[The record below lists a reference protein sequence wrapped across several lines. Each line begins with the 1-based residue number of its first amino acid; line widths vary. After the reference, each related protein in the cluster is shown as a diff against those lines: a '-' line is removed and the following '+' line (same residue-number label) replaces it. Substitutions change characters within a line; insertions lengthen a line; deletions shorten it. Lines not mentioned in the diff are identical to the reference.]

1 MRPGSAASARSAP
14 APRLGES
21 PCHAAIRSRDD
32 CIGQLERFVIG
43 ALPHDGAGLN
53 AAARALGMTSRTLQ
67 RRLRERDLVYARLV
81 DEVRRRLSSKYL
93 ADANLSLGEIA
104 YLLGYSQS
112 SAFNRAYRRWTG
124 RSPSADRRR
133 APA

>member
-1 MRPGSAASARSAP
+1 M
-14 APRLGES
+14 
-21 PCHAAIRSRDD
+21 
-32 CIGQLERFVIG
+32 IG

-53 AAARALGMTSRTLQ
+53 AAARALGMSSRTLQ